1 MEAKMFE
8 QQGFWRRKLQ
18 KITRFVSADRVA
30 LFTGALLMACE
41 LAPRAAAD
49 VPGGRYHSQA
59 PEQLAFGLSFDEM
72 VGVLLVVASIVFV
85 LYLGKRR

>member
-1 MEAKMFE
+1 
-8 QQGFWRRKLQ
+8 
-18 KITRFVSADRVA
+18 
-30 LFTGALLMACE
+30 
-41 LAPRAAAD
+41 